1 MPHTNRKKK
10 SSAAGNGN
18 GDTAVQTK
26 RKQVEDTEGWTHV
39 VGGGKNTG
47 GGGGARTYEG
57 DFMRG
62 GVAYIE
68 RSVEEMKGEMEAYR
82 KQWESSDAAKELKEI
97 LQGRNEGGVKSIV
110 CLGLGSLQ
118 SAIREGRRSSF
129 TQLAAVM
136 MILEELGELV
146 ILGGFAVGMD
156 LDLQY

>member
-18 GDTAVQTK
+18 GDTVVQTK

-47 GGGGARTYEG
+47 GGGARSYEG

-146 ILGGFAVGMD
+146 ILGVFAVGMD